1 MSSANGPTSG
11 LQRSLRYLLA
21 ANIDP
26 QWRDW
31 LATLAPALVEEL
43 GEARAWAMLRR
54 TGAAVARG
62 RPLAVCTTVGALEAC
77 VLEELA
83 GLNWGWARLASRDEG
98 IDIVHGAYPLAP
110 APADPAGGWFAA
122 VLEGLYTEWLFAL
135 SRNADLTAVL
145 RAGPESVGDVILLS
159 YGRHGQLRLPF

>member
-1 MSSANGPTSG
+1 M
-11 LQRSLRYLLA
+11 QRSLRYLLA

-43 GEARAWAMLRR
+43 GEARAWALLRR
-54 TGAAVARG
+54 TGAAVAQG
-62 RPLAVCTTVGALEAC
+62 RPLAVCATVGELEER

-83 GLNWGWARLASRDEG
+83 RLNWGWARFAPRDEG

-110 APADPAGGWFAA
+110 APDDPAGGWFGA

-135 SRNADLTAVL
+135 SGNADLSAAL
-145 RAGPESVGDVILLS
+145 RGGPESVGDVILLR
-159 YGRHGQLRLPF
+159 YGRHGQVWLPF